1 MTECLIEGSV
11 SVTNKELMEAIKEHN
26 ALVKHQNT
34 ILSKLVD
41 VLKEVSNESSR

>member
-11 SVTNKELMEAIKEHN
+11 DVTNKELMEAIHEHN

-34 ILSKLVD
+34 ILSKLVY
-41 VLKEVSNESSR
+41 VLNDIKGGMP